1 MAKLI
6 INSRDEMFIINLD
19 KVVCIQ
25 ADGNI
30 SAINYIEGLRTVVSM
45 GISQLERLIAS
56 AYSAGSASPFVRV
69 GRSLII
75 NRNYLMQISIQK
87 QKLVLSDYG
96 ANSYALP
103 VSKQLLKAFREMLQN
118 KSKTIKSPAD
128 HG

>member
-30 SAINYIEGLRTVVSM
+30 TAINYIEGLRTVVSM
-45 GISQLERLIAS
+45 GISRLEQLIAS
-56 AYSAGSASPFVRV
+56 AYSAGSVSPFVRV

-75 NRNYLMQISIQK
+75 NRNYLMQISVQK

-96 ANSYALP
+96 PNSYALP
-103 VSKQLLKAFREMLQN
+103 VSKQLLKSFREMLQN
-118 KSKTIKSPAD
+118 KSITIKTPAE